1 MHSLGLFLLEQNSIG
16 YGGSSY
22 KALEV
27 GPIPTCSTNKFKE

>member
-1 MHSLGLFLLEQNSIG
+1 MYSLGLFLLEQNSIG

-27 GPIPTCSTNKFKE
+27 GPIPTCSTKQLKE